1 MMAWKLILILLTPL
15 LAIAALHLSSWGR
28 TFPRFIAHFAA
39 TTAWLLAL
47 ILLLSKSPDSFSA
60 WPSLGIAS
68 APYQALLLCFFS
80 FLFLLLVLL
89 CPSNLYYVQKVTLIF
104 LVHFALSLLLLS
116 AHLLTFFVSLL
127 LLILP
132 FYLELRV
139 RHATPRQTS
148 FFLFFQSTK
157 ILLLVAAFASLY
169 ADLPLKD
176 QPSLFSLHELYLLLP
191 HTKISFLTS
200 LLFALALF
208 FQIGLAPLHLPSL
221 LLFQKA
227 RYSALMAYLF
237 SHALLGST
245 LFFGSLYL
253 LHLLQPLREVLL
265 IVFLLNAFYFS
276 LISLTQNTLRSLAL
290 YQYLSFLSLGM
301 TLFLTPN
308 RSHLHHS
315 TIELAMVTVV
325 FGGVLGVLWLAEA
338 RLDVTRITQH
348 QGLARRL
355 PSLAAFFFLLVLTAL
370 GFPGTIGYIAEELVL
385 QTRFNH
391 DAVQGFA
398 SLVVIGLNAWVM
410 FRCFSRVFLGP
421 VAYLPHFD
429 ISLKPREYLAF
440 LGFVLIIVIN
450 GFVPYVFF
458 RFS

>member
-15 LAIAALHLSSWGR
+15 LAIAALQLSSWGR
-28 TFPRFIAHFAA
+28 TFPRFIAHVAA
-39 TTAWLLAL
+39 STAWILTL
-47 ILLLSKSPDSFSA
+47 ILLLSKSSDSFSA

-80 FLFLLLVLL
+80 FLFLLLVFL
-89 CPSNLYYVQKVTLIF
+89 CPSNLYYVQKVSLLF
-104 LVHFALSLLLLS
+104 LVQFALSLLLLS
-116 AHLLTFFVSLL
+116 AHLVTFFLAL
-127 LLILP
+127 ALLIIP
-132 FYLELRV
+132 FAIELRL
-139 RHATPRQTS
+139 RHATPRQTR
-148 FFLFFQSTK
+148 FFLFFQAAK
-157 ILLLVAAFASLY
+157 LLLLAAAFVSLY
-169 ADLPLKD
+169 ADLPLKA
-176 QPSLFSLHELYLLLP
+176 QPSFYALHELASLLP
-191 HTKISFLTS
+191 NLKVSLLTS
-200 LLFALALF
+200 ILFALALF

-237 SHALLGST
+237 SHALLSST
-245 LFFGSLYL
+245 LFFGSAYL

-265 IVFLLNAFYFS
+265 VVFLLNAFYFS

-315 TIELAMVTVV
+315 TIELAMLTVV
-325 FGGVLGVLWLAEA
+325 FGGALGVLWLAES
-338 RLDVTRITQH
+338 RLDVTRIAQY

-370 GFPGTIGYIAEELVL
+370 GFPGTIGYIAEELIL

-391 DAVQGFA
+391 DAVQGFSA
-398 SLVVIGLNAWVM
+398 LIVIGLNAWVM
-410 FRCFSRVFLGP
+410 FRSFSRIFLGP

-429 ISLKPREYLAF
+429 ISLKPREYIAF
-440 LGFVLIIVIN
+440 LGFVLLIIIN

>member
-1 MMAWKLILILLTPL
+1 
-15 LAIAALHLSSWGR
+15 
-28 TFPRFIAHFAA
+28 
-39 TTAWLLAL
+39 
-47 ILLLSKSPDSFSA
+47 
-60 WPSLGIAS
+60 
-68 APYQALLLCFFS
+68 
-80 FLFLLLVLL
+80 LFLLLVLL

-104 LVHFALSLLLLS
+104 LVQFALSLLLLS
-116 AHLLTFFVSLL
+116 AHLATLFVSLV

-132 FYLELRV
+132 FYLELRA
-139 RHATPRQTS
+139 RHATSRQTS
-148 FFLFFQSTK
+148 FFLFFQAAK
-157 ILLLVAAFASLY
+157 LLLLVAAFASLY
-169 ADLPLKD
+169 ADLSLKD
-176 QPSLFSLHELYLLLP
+176 PSSIFSLHKLYPLLP
-191 HTKISFLTS
+191 HTKISLLTS

-245 LFFGSLYL
+245 LFFGNLYL

-265 IVFLLNAFYFS
+265 VVFLLNAFYFS

-325 FGGVLGVLWLAEA
+325 FGGALGVLWLAEA
-338 RLDVTRITQH
+338 RLDVTRIAQH

-410 FRCFSRVFLGP
+410 FRSFSRIFLGP

-429 ISLKPREYLAF
+429 ISLKPREYIAF